1 MGRVNWAVG
10 QYRPG
15 ETAEDLYMRRD
26 DATELLLEAKHD
38 RGLSF
43 TAVAAAVG
51 RHRVWVTAAMLGQ
64 ASMDE
69 AEAEALLEVLG
80 MGGDSGLKA
89 ALLECPMK
97 GALDSA
103 VPVDPLI
110 YRLHEISQVY
120 GTTIKALIHE
130 EFGDGIMSAI
140 DLEID
145 IERMA
150 DPKGDRVKITY
161 NGKFL
166 PYRKW

>member
-1 MGRVNWAVG
+1 V
-10 QYRPG
+10 
-15 ETAEDLYMRRD
+15 RRE

-38 RGLSF
+38 KGLSF
-43 TAVAAAVG
+43 AAIAEAVG
-51 RHRVWVTAAMLGQ
+51 RHKVWVTAAILGQ

-69 AEAEALLEVLG
+69 TEADALLEILG
-80 MGGDSGLKA
+80 MSGDSGLKS

-97 GALDSA
+97 GSLDSA

-140 DLEID
+140 DFEIE
-145 IERMA
+145 IERIA
-150 DPKGDRVKITY
+150 DPKGDRVQITY